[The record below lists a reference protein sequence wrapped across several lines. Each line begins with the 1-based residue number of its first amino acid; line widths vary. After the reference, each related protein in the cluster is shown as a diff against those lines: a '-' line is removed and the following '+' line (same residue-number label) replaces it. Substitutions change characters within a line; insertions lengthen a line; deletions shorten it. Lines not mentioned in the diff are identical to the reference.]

1 MTLAAK
7 KGISTE
13 SENKWRDQVTKYLL
27 RLWLGRRA
35 DKMTTL
41 FVDGRVVLVSRVNL
55 EQWVRGSIDRP
66 IEYGEVRPLARG
78 PTNNR
83 N

>member
-27 RLWLGRRA
+27 RLWLGRRGRQDDYTLCEREGGSGFESQPRTMGEGFDRSA
-35 DKMTTL
+35 DRVRRSETL
-41 FVDGRVVLVSRVNL
+41 SS
-55 EQWVRGSIDRP
+55 WSH
-66 IEYGEVRPLARG
+66 
-78 PTNNR
+78 
-83 N
+83 